1 MGHKIS
7 KEQIDPG
14 VKDHIMSFVG
24 NKNELETSDK
34 SDMVNA
40 INSLIVDR
48 VDNINNI
55 TKLANSIGNPIT
67 ASDNVDEVCDKVNGL
82 LNTFKTNMMNSG
94 VMVEGS
100 DKFKQLIDKIKG
112 LTEGEGNRGIQ
123 FASGTCELDQNETG
137 SVTFSFTESLS
148 FTPTYFFARIPEVAF
163 SDQHEAYLF
172 RNVIITNF
180 LDYDKSPQCAFVT
193 SSYIRIS
200 NVTNTGFTILAES
213 AVIVTP
219 DEVTDETTDNVI
231 DWYAIGV
238 GEEDT
243 TLRDSL
249 ASILQEEGVNVTPED
264 NMANLITK
272 TDEEF
277 TKKNNT
283 ISGLEGEIANK
294 NNTISGLEGDIK
306 NNRDSLASI
315 LQDEGVSVTTG
326 DNLASLIT
334 KVDNEFDRKNA
345 NTGLNIISA
354 TKLPATGKENQI
366 CVITNNPVDNF
377 IITGNSAESSNNK
390 IVIYNGTGNSNYSVV
405 KNNITYSYNI
415 GRVRYQSNY
424 LFSYYWK
431 NNQWNRLT
439 VGNIP
444 LFENGE
450 FLNTDITGGFG
461 TATGTTISGSNFAFV
476 GPRDYSLLST
486 TRKEIVFSNFKT
498 LKVTLYSDTSASFV
512 VGSFK
517 GMYSGQQSSSFTTI
531 GKTNNE
537 YSIQPSMNATEI
549 SISVSDWTT
558 GYLGFFRSAQT
569 LAPSIY
575 ITKITLE

>member
-82 LNTFKTNMMNSG
+82 LSTFKTNMMNSG
-94 VMVEGS
+94 VMVESS

-112 LTEGEGNRGIQ
+112 LTEGEGNKGIH
-123 FASGTCELDQNETG
+123 FAEGAFDHEITITSNQSITVNIPLNLNFVPNYIFIHSHVSTQGSGNVFISNLYENSYIGYMYQRARI
-137 SVTFSFTESLS
+137 SVTTLDMNSCILS
-148 FTPTYFFARIPEVAF
+148 
-163 SDQHEAYLF
+163 
-172 RNVIITNF
+172 
-180 LDYDKSPQCAFVT
+180 
-193 SSYIRIS
+193 
-200 NVTNTGFTILAES
+200 ILAG
-213 AVIVTP
+213 P
-219 DEVTDETTDNVI
+219 DGISGGRLGN
-231 DWYAIGV
+231 WYAIGV
-238 GEEDT
+238 GEGDT

-249 ASILQEEGVNVTPED
+249 ASILQDEGVSVTPED
-264 NMANLITK
+264 DMASLIAK

-277 TKKNNT
+277 NKKNNT

-294 NNTISGLEGDIK
+294 NNTISGLERDIK

-461 TATGTTISGSNFAFV
+461 TAAGTTISGSNFAFV

>member
-7 KEQIDPG
+7 KEQIDPS

-67 ASDNVDEVCDKVNGL
+67 ASDNVDEACDKVNGL
-82 LNTFKTNMMNSG
+82 LSTFKTNMMNNG
-94 VMVEGS
+94 VVVES
-100 DKFKQLIDKIKG
+100 NDRFKQLIDKIAT
-112 LTEGEGNRGIQ
+112 LADNEGKGIQ
-123 FASGTCELDQNETG
+123 YASGTVLKSSEQKNFTDMQGDTVQYPTATVNDLKFKP
-137 SVTFSFTESLS
+137 SV
-148 FTPTYFFARIPEVAF
+148 
-163 SDQHEAYLF
+163 
-172 RNVIITNF
+172 VIITD
-180 LDYDKSPQCAFVT
+180 LDPGNMEFVT
-193 SSYIRIS
+193 LYKDDGISSDRCYLFCGRRDSIS
-200 NVTNTGFTILAES
+200 AGAVSDMININGCTINDTGFILPVDDYTNNS
-213 AVIVTP
+213 VT
-219 DEVTDETTDNVI
+219 
-231 DWYAIGV
+231 YHAFGV

-249 ASILQEEGVNVTPED
+249 ASILEEEGVVVAPED
-264 NMANLITK
+264 DMANLISK

-277 TKKNNT
+277 NKKINT

-461 TATGTTISGSNFAFV
+461 TAAGTTISGSNFAFV

-486 TRKEIVFSNFKT
+486 TKKEIVFSNFKT

-517 GMYSGQQSSSFTTI
+517 RMYSGQQSASFTTT

-537 YSIQPSMNATEI
+537 YSIQPSTSPTEI
-549 SISVSDWTT
+549 SISVSGWTT
-558 GYLGFFRSAQT
+558 GYLGFFRSSQT